1 MPRVALTGDGKVTDR
16 RTLAMLAEAQRISG
30 IPFQYAQG
38 SYNGSVN
45 ASGTTHH
52 GGGAIDI
59 RTIPMRTRRRKRKA
73 LKALRTVGFAAW
85 WRKPI
90 PGLWGEHIHA
100 IAIDCEDLSP
110 SAARQ
115 VAAYR
120 AGRNGLSDNK
130 RDPQASLGVTPTTWE
145 AYRRSQRPTKG
156 RATVTHP
163 EGAVVREQPGG
174 HSKVVKRRLSGEE
187 FTYDGVEVVGGI
199 EFLRLASGNFI
210 RSSRTSRG

>member
-1 MPRVALTGDGKVTDR
+1 MTRVSLSAGKVTDV
-16 RTLAMLAEAQRISG
+16 RTLAMLDEAQRISG
-30 IPFQYAQG
+30 IEFQYAQG

-45 ASGTTHH
+45 ASGATHH
-52 GGGAIDI
+52 GGGAVDI

-100 IAIDCEDLSP
+100 IAIGCDDLSP
-110 SAARQ
+110 SAKRQ
-115 VAAYR
+115 VVAYR

-130 RDPQASLGVTPTTWE
+130 RDPQAGLGVAPTTWE

-163 EGAVVREQPGG
+163 EGAVVRKEPGG
-174 HSKVVKRRLSGEE
+174 HSKVVRRRQPGEE
-187 FTYDGVEVVGGI
+187 FAYDGVEVVNGV
-199 EFLRLASGNFI
+199 EFLRLASGHWI